1 MTRSPSEPLYQQ
13 VWSGLH
19 IQRIQAYTELLLI
32 STDLK
37 EELQFISNFVHLMV

>member
-1 MTRSPSEPLYQQ
+1 MNDSEPLYQQ

-19 IQRIQAYTELLLI
+19 IQRTQAYTELLLI

>member
-1 MTRSPSEPLYQQ
+1 MSGSPLEPLSRP

-19 IQRIQAYTELLLI
+19 IKRTQGYRGLLLI

-37 EELQFISNFVHLMV
+37 EELQFISNLVHLMG